1 MGKIFEAISSP
12 DEDIRT
18 TAMQTLV
25 ELGRQEYDYIEFY
38 FVKICEVTA

>member
-25 ELGRQEYDYIEFY
+25 ELGR
-38 FVKICEVTA
+38 